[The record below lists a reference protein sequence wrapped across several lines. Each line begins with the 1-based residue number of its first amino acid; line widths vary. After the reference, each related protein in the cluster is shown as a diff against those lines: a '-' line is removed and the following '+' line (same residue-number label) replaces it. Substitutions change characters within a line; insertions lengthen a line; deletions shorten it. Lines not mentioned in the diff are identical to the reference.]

1 MSLTLNE
8 YQEKAEHTATW
19 GAFSTGKRNKGVGT
33 PGGIPGVVY
42 CALGLTG
49 ESGEVADDLK
59 KAFRNDGEITS
70 ERREKLLEELG
81 DVQWYLA
88 LVATELDSTLEAVA
102 EKNLAK
108 LAKRKKKDELKV
120 HA

>member
-1 MSLTLNE
+1 MNLNE
-8 YQEKAEHTATW
+8 YQRKAEETATW
-19 GAFSTGKRNKGVGT
+19 GTFSQGDGKGVGE

-49 ESGEVADDLK
+49 EAGEVADDLK
-59 KAFRNDGEITS
+59 KAYRNDGIITF
-70 ERREKLLEELG
+70 ERREKILEELG

-88 LVATELDSTLEAVA
+88 LLTTELGATLDDVA
-102 EKNLAK
+102 QRNLTK
-108 LAKRKKKDELKV
+108 LAKRKRKNELKE